1 MLLPILE
8 KSLRRVSRGAVLL
21 TCTFLGAAA
30 WAGSPRVSFMYPAG
44 AQRGGEIEVT
54 CSGQNLGDAR
64 TFLFDEPGFTSE
76 ILSADA
82 NNTFKAKIHVAP
94 DVRLGEHTYRVIT
107 KSGVADLRL
116 FYVTPFPMVAEA
128 DSKVKPRPA
137 QHIDLNTT
145 VYGHTPEDARSSYEV
160 DLKKGQRMSV
170 EVIGLR
176 LHTGVVYDPRVTI
189 TQEGTIVADVDDT
202 AFTRQD
208 PVASIVAPQDG
219 KYVITVRDTSNSGQ
233 GPCSYLMNIGTFARP
248 LAVYPA
254 GGPAGENLK
263 VKLLGDASGPIEQT
277 IKLPGQANDRYPL
290 LVNLDQPTPQ
300 PNVMRVSDFANVLA
314 AKDDTDTAHATP
326 VTQEFPLALNGII
339 DAKDDM
345 DCFKFKA
352 KKDETLDFTVFAR
365 RLNSPLDSVLD
376 IYNEKGSKLATND
389 DSGGPD
395 SYLRWK
401 APADGNYFVSVHDQ
415 LNRGGKDF
423 VYRLEVTPVEPKLTA
438 WLPPI
443 TINQNQD
450 RREISVPKGNR
461 YAYLVRIKRADVS
474 GDVQLQP
481 EGLPD
486 GVTYS
491 APVVDKSVDTVP
503 MVFEATA
510 DAAEKAKLFEI
521 DPKPLDAP
529 KDGPKVTTGVEHDI
543 DIVENG
549 NQRPYYIA
557 HEHNMPVAVTDEI
570 PVKISVVQ
578 PKVPLLQTGSMN
590 LKVVAER
597 KGDFKGPIN
606 IALLYSPTGIGNAG
620 IQQIKESENEGAV
633 TVSAS
638 GNAPL
643 QKWKICVVGNADFGK
658 GVVWFST
665 QLIDLE
671 VAAPLIGGQ
680 LVRTFVD
687 QGDSTT
693 MTVKLDQKAE
703 FEGKAKLQL
712 LGLPAGATADEV
724 EITKDDKEAKF
735 TIKADKT
742 TPVAQHKQL
751 FCRFSLLK
759 DGEEMV
765 STFAN
770 GGILRVDK
778 ATPGQVRRPGRFT
791 EKITSVSFHLCV
803 P

>member
-1 MLLPILE
+1 MFPVLN
-8 KSLRRVSRGAVLL
+8 RFDRVTR
-21 TCTFLGAAA
+21 GAAA
-30 WAGSPRVSFMYPAG
+30 LSCCFVAATAFAGSPHATYMYPG
-44 AQRGGEIEVT
+44 GGQRGGEIEVT
-54 CSGQNLGDAR
+54 CSGQNLGDVR
-64 TFLFDEPGFTSE
+64 EFLFDEPGFTAE

-82 NNTFKAKIHVAP
+82 TNTFKAKIHVAP

-107 KSGVADLRL
+107 KSGVSDLRL

-128 DSKVKPRPA
+128 ESKVKPKPA

-145 VYGHTPEDARSSYEV
+145 VYGHTPEDTRVSYEV

-176 LHTGVVYDPRVTI
+176 LHTEVVYDPRVTI
-189 TQEGTIVADVDDT
+189 TQDGTIIADVDDCS
-202 AFTRQD
+202 FSRQD

-219 KYVITVRDTSNSGQ
+219 KYVITVRDTTNSGQ

-248 LAVYPA
+248 VAVYPA
-254 GGPAGENLK
+254 GGPAGQDLK
-263 VKLLGDASGPIEQT
+263 VTLLGDAAGPIAQT
-277 IKLPGQANDRYPL
+277 VKLPEKPTDKFL
-290 LVNLDQPTPQ
+290 LYTNQEQPTPQ
-300 PNVMRVSDFANVLA
+300 PNVMRVSDFPNVLA
-314 AKDDTDTAHATP
+314 TKPDKDIAHPT
-326 VTQEFPLALNGII
+326 VVNQEFPLALNGII
-339 DAKDDM
+339 EAKDDM

-352 KKDETLDFTVFAR
+352 TKDQTLDFTVYAR
-365 RLNSPLDSVLD
+365 RLNSPLDSYLE
-376 IYNEKGSKLATND
+376 IYNEKGSRLAVND

-401 APADGNYFVSVHDQ
+401 APADGNYFVTVSDQ
-415 LNRGGKDF
+415 LRRGGKDF
-423 VYRLEVTPVEPKLTA
+423 VYRLEVTPVRPALTA

-450 RREISVPKGNR
+450 RREVPVPKGNR
-461 YAYLVRIKRADVS
+461 YAYLVRIKRADVG

-481 EGLPD
+481 EGLPA

-491 APVVDKSVDTVP
+491 VPTVDKSVDTVP

-510 DAAEKAKLFEI
+510 DAAETAKHFEI
-521 DPKPLDAP
+521 EPKPLDPP
-529 KDGPKVTTGVEHDI
+529 KDTKVTTGVEHDVE
-543 DIVENG
+543 IVENG
-549 NQRPYYIA
+549 NQRPYYTL
-557 HEHNMPVAVTDEI
+557 HEHNMPIAVTDEI

-597 KGDFKGPIN
+597 KNDFKGPIN
-606 IALLYSPTGIGNAG
+606 IALLYSPPGIGNAG
-620 IQQIKESENEGAV
+620 IQQIKENENEGAV
-633 TVSAS
+633 TVSANA
-638 GNAPL
+638 NAPL
-643 QKWKICVVGNADFGK
+643 QKWKVCVVGNADFGK

-671 VAAPLIGGQ
+671 IGAPLLGGQ

-693 MTVKLDQKAE
+693 MTVKLDLKTE

-712 LGLPAGATADEV
+712 LGLPPGATSDEV

-735 TIKADKT
+735 TVKADKS

-778 ATPGQVRRPGRFT
+778 ATPSKAVAQADSP
-791 EKITSVSFHLCV
+791 KK
-803 P
+803 